1 MATSADPRRTA
12 KDGRERFFAPLSVPS
27 DAGGTKNSPLRG
39 RVRLF
44 RVLLPRRR
52 HSENLAC
59 DAVCP
64 MGLSRA
70 IARRATLSKRGNSRG
85 RYDRVPSASNFANA
99 RSTLRATRW
108 TPAFSGAAC
117 FKNTP
122 RLTLGLQPSYT
133 EPDASTAR
141 PETTAVWVARRVRG
155 PWHADGGTL
164 ECVLFNVG
172 GRATGAVGR
181 RARIASDGA
190 GDGDAPFSMA
200 RQTFSRRTREI
211 YPSKRAFF
219 AKTWEKS
226 HQLLIHDC
234 IFGNC

>member
-1 MATSADPRRTA
+1 MATSADPRRTG
-12 KDGRERFFAPLSVPS
+12 KNGRERFFAPPGFPS

-70 IARRATLSKRGNSRG
+70 IARRATLSKCGNSRG
-85 RYDRVPSASNFANA
+85 RYDRVPSALNFANA
-99 RSTLRATRW
+99 RSTLRTTVR

-122 RLTLGLQPSYT
+122 RLTLGLQPHYAAGCLNGTS
-133 EPDASTAR
+133 
-141 PETTAVWVARRVRG
+141 G
-155 PWHADGGTL
+155 NDGG
-164 ECVLFNVG
+164 VG
-172 GRATGAVGR
+172 GATRPRALARGR
-181 RARIASDGA
+181 RDTGMC
-190 GDGDAPFSMA
+190 PV
-200 RQTFSRRTREI
+200 QSRRTSDGCCR
-211 YPSKRAFF
+211 SSRA
-219 AKTWEKS
+219 
-226 HQLLIHDC
+226 
-234 IFGNC
+234 NCE